1 MTSQNGSIDG
11 QALTSVA
18 SGTGRPDP
26 EVPERLE
33 RARRR
38 QFTVGYK
45 LRILSEADAAR
56 TMGELGALLRR
67 EGLYSSHLAAWRRQ
81 RADGILHALSPRR
94 RGRPTSSPEQREL
107 ARLRQENE
115 RLSQRLVAAEA
126 VIDVQKKLRC
136 CSGWSSRVV
145 RATSV
150 PDGERD
156 RAAARRRGG
165 QGLRGGRR
173 GPCQLLPGGA
183 ATPRPVGS
191 LFTAKPEAR
200 GRGRRAQRA
209 ERPGRV
215 GGGGPGAS
223 ARPECRRTGGGAG
236 RAACAPLP
244 GRCSRCC

>member
-11 QALTSVA
+11 KDLALA
-18 SGTGRPDP
+18 SDGSGRPDP

-56 TMGELGALLRR
+56 TTGEIGALLRR

-81 RADGILHALSPRR
+81 REEGILNAPSPRR

-126 VIDVQKKLRC
+126 VVEVQKKLRC
-136 CSGWSSRVV
+136 CSGWSSRAV
-145 RATSV
+145 RAPSA

-156 RAAARRRGG
+156 RAGARRW
-165 QGLRGGRR
+165 
-173 GPCQLLPGGA
+173 
-183 ATPRPVGS
+183 
-191 LFTAKPEAR
+191 
-200 GRGRRAQRA
+200 
-209 ERPGRV
+209 
-215 GGGGPGAS
+215 
-223 ARPECRRTGGGAG
+223 
-236 RAACAPLP
+236 
-244 GRCSRCC
+244 GRCRV